1 VAAGLKGMNKKGYG
15 YAGEDSYF
23 YCSNRCVGGSGQF
36 VPWLFGLLYL
46 PLQFKGDAEA
56 SLVSRHG

>member
-1 VAAGLKGMNKKGYG
+1 MNKKGYG